1 MRLSSHS
8 CTHTLADAAI
18 IAAVT
23 AVTAVLPADDASHG
37 NGAAAVLATRGR
49 RKG

>member
-23 AVTAVLPADDASHG
+23 AVSAAVPADEASHAK
-37 NGAAAVLATRGR
+37 GAAAVLAAGGR
-49 RKG
+49 RKC